1 MPKDITGLTP
11 EEITSYIEEIEAE
24 KSEAATLAAELEKE
38 KTRLIRSKEQ
48 IIVENKRLKK
58 VKDVLQKLEID
69 TKDEDFDS
77 KVELLTLQDQQR
89 ETRVDST
96 TKREDKGSKE
106 MINPEISQQ
115 ISRMQTQIENLNTAL
130 ATAEKEKADKDKKYL
145 ETVKKNKAL
154 KLLSDMGCER
164 PEHVFLLTQDKYELK
179 GEELIGGDE
188 YDPVPIDTVFGN
200 LRSSEEFGIY
210 FRGSGKSGTGL
221 QPNSQ
226 AGHAS
231 MNNPFRA
238 DNFNGTEVG
247 RIIKENPQKAHRLL
261 QEARAAGKLE
271 PALEK
276 LELPG

>member
-11 EEITSYIEEIEAE
+11 EEITAYIEEIESE
-24 KSEAATLAAELEKE
+24 KTEAARVAAELKQERA
-38 KTRLIRSKEQ
+38 RLL
-48 IIVENKRLKK
+48 ENKERIVTENKKLKK
-58 VKDVLQKLEID
+58 VKDVLQRFEID
-69 TKDEDFDS
+69 PKDEDFDD
-77 KVELLTLQDQQR
+77 KIELLTIQERQAEAR
-89 ETRVDST
+89 TDST
-96 TKREDKGSKE
+96 TKREDKGTKE

-130 ATAEKEKADKDKKYL
+130 ATAEKEKADKDRKYL

-154 KLLSDMGCER
+154 KLLGDMGCER
-164 PEHVFLLTQDKYELK
+164 PEHVFLLTQDKYKLE

-210 FRGSGKSGTGL
+210 FRGSGKTGTGL

-226 AGHAS
+226 AAHAS
-231 MNNPFRA
+231 MNNPFRS